1 MEQDIIIKNALGNLS
16 KPAEIWC
23 QENTKGKFY
32 KEAGL
37 IKMRQLRNE
46 ALSTLPQNERADY
59 LKHSDEH
66 EFRMLSER
74 NKAEALNSAING
86 LTFVGVAGIAGILA
100 YILNK
105 QKK

>member
-1 MEQDIIIKNALGNLS
+1 MKKEIMLNNVLGNLS

-23 QENTKGKFY
+23 QENTKGKFF

-46 ALSTLPQNERADY
+46 ALSTLPQNERAGY
-59 LKHSDEH
+59 LMHSDEH

-74 NKAEALNSAING
+74 NKAEALNSAIKG
-86 LTFVGVAGIAGILA
+86 CTAVGVAGILA
-100 YILNK
+100 YIF
-105 QKK
+105 KKN